1 MDETLPKFYSELQI
15 DGYIFHRLTGTYRRY
30 YLWCACL
37 SHSWVFITIGDE
49 MTLTE
54 LFIENEA
61 LRHANERLRLLLADR
76 VQEASL
82 SSSKEVAL
90 RYMEKLSADK
100 QENFFVVL
108 LDNKHR
114 AIKEVLVSR
123 GTLNQSLVHPREVF
137 ASAIEKRAAAI
148 IILHNH
154 PSGDT
159 TPSSQDIDITKRLVE
174 VGQIVG
180 INVLDHIIVGGN
192 TYLSF
197 LDEELL

>member
-1 MDETLPKFYSELQI
+1 
-15 DGYIFHRLTGTYRRY
+15 
-30 YLWCACL
+30 
-37 SHSWVFITIGDE
+37 

-54 LFIENEA
+54 LYIENES
-61 LRHANERLRLLLADR
+61 LRQANCRLRVLLADR
-76 VQEASL
+76 VQESSL

-90 RYMEKLSADK
+90 RYLEKLSGDK
-100 QENFFVVL
+100 QENFVVAL

-114 AIKEVLVSR
+114 LIKDVLVTR

-137 ASAIEKRAAAI
+137 APAIELRAAAI

-159 TPSSQDIDITKRLVE
+159 TPSQQDLDITKRLCE

-180 INVLDHIIVGGN
+180 ITVLDHVIVGGN